1 MSINILV
8 AEDDDMLQRLICD
21 IVRKQGYNP
30 IKAKDGEEALEL
42 FFSNSNIAMCILDV
56 MMPIYDGFE
65 VLKEIREHSNVKVMM
80 LTALT
85 DERNEIQGFN
95 KGADDYI
102 CKPFS
107 YPVLVARIESLL
119 KDIKAEQTQVIKEG
133 DLSID
138 KNKRE
143 VLVCEESIELTNKE
157 YNLLMY
163 LVENRNIVLTREKI
177 LNEIWGF
184 DYDGDS
190 RTIDAHI
197 KTLRKKLQNC
207 DFIKT
212 VRNVGYK
219 FDITI

>member
-1 MSINILV
+1 MPINILV

-157 YNLLMY
+157 YNLLIY

-219 FDITI
+219 FDIII